1 MRDKFVSIIFSA
13 FLLMFYFVKKRIV
26 VYYEQVED
34 YGTIKLKLGILITL
48 YPRNQWPHGPS
59 AAQG

>member
-1 MRDKFVSIIFSA
+1 MRDKFVSSIFSA

-48 YPRNQWPHGPS
+48 NPRNQ
-59 AAQG
+59 